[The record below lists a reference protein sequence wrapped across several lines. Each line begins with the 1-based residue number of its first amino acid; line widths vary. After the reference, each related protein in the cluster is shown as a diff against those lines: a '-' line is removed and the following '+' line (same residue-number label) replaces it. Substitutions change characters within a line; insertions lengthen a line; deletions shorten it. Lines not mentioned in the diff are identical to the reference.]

1 MVCGSQTTPCGS
13 QTTPGKEVG
22 GMEEVHFPLL
32 LLMYI
37 CTCTLFLFLCHG
49 VHEHILD
56 LLTI

>member
-1 MVCGSQTTPCGS
+1 MVCGS

-37 CTCTLFLFLCHG
+37 
-49 VHEHILD
+49 IMYMYIIS
-56 LLTI
+56 LLVPRSS